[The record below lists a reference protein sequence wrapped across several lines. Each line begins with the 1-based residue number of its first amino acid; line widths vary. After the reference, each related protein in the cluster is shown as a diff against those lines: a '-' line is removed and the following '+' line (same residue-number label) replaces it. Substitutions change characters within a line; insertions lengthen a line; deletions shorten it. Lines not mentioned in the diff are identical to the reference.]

1 MLLLLYHFILSIKVT
16 SLCEAGRL
24 TIVSNIH
31 FNQLFYYTRTR
42 RSLNYIK
49 MKTAA
54 TATVFGAFAAT
65 VAAHGAVTSFSIDG
79 TEQRGY
85 HISDYYAITQGQP
98 APETAGWY
106 AENLDN
112 GFIAPDAYGTSDIAC
127 HKNAKPSKTA
137 AKIAAGGK
145 LEWHWDTWPESHV
158 GPVLTYVA
166 KCDGDCSTA
175 DPAKLKFVKI
185 DAAGFNAESKK
196 WAAEELIANGNS
208 WTTTIPAGLAPGNY
222 VARHE
227 IIALHGGGSPNGAQ
241 NYPQCINIEVTG
253 SGTDSPEG
261 TVATS
266 LYKADE
272 AGILYSPYSGDNS
285 GYKIPGPALYG
296 SGSGS
301 PTTPAPTEPSTEPS
315 ATPAPTEPSATP
327 APAPGNGGET
337 GGDDQDDDSC
347 EGDEDEGEDEDE
359 GDEEDDT
366 CEEDEQDDDEDDE
379 YEDDEDCEA
388 EAPVE
393 TPAATQR
400 MVRRARFLARDF
412 SA

>member
-1 MLLLLYHFILSIKVT
+1 
-16 SLCEAGRL
+16 
-24 TIVSNIH
+24 
-31 FNQLFYYTRTR
+31 
-42 RSLNYIK
+42 

-65 VAAHGAVTSFSIDG
+65 VAAHGAVTSFSVDG

-85 HISDYYAITQGQP
+85 HISDYYAISQGQP

-127 HKNAKPSKTA
+127 HKNAKPSKSA

-175 DPAKLKFVKI
+175 DPAGLKFVKI
-185 DAAGFNAESKK
+185 DEAGFNAQTKK
-196 WAAEELIANGNS
+196 WAAQELIENGNS
-208 WTTTIPAGLAPGNY
+208 WTSTIPASLAAGNY

-253 SGTDSPEG
+253 SGTESPEG

-266 LYKADE
+266 LYKADD
-272 AGILYSPYSGDNS
+272 AGILFSPYGDNS
-285 GYKIPGPALYG
+285 SYKIPGPALFG

-301 PTTPAPTEPSTEPS
+301 GSGTPTTPAPTEPST
-315 ATPAPTEPSATP
+315 TPAPTEPSTTP
-327 APAPGNGGET
+327 APSQPATPAPGNGEDDGE
-337 GGDDQDDDSC
+337 DDTC
-347 EGDEDEGEDEDE
+347 EGDEDEVPEEDGDDESCDADEEEVPEEDEDE
-359 GDEEDDT
+359 E
-366 CEEDEQDDDEDDE
+366 CEDENP
-379 YEDDEDCEA
+379 
-388 EAPVE
+388 APA
-393 TPAATQR
+393 PAQR
-400 MVRRARFLARDF
+400 MARSHARDF
-412 SA
+412 SAFF